1 MSWRQQQ
8 VTEEEQFKEEY
19 EEWLDEMQ
27 KEDEEDHYL
36 EYLDSLKKERDKHE

>member
-8 VTEEEQFKEEY
+8 VTEEEQFNEEY
-19 EEWLDEMQ
+19 EEWLDKMQ

>member
-8 VTEEEQFKEEY
+8 ETEEEQFKEEY
-19 EEWLDEMQ
+19 EEWLNEMQ
-27 KEDEEDHYL
+27 KDDEEDHYR